1 MTRWIDGRRV
11 LAGTAVAAAAA
22 LTAAAS
28 GGARLQAA
36 APATYTLPGSTLFPE
51 GMGVDRH
58 NGSFFV
64 GAIGGGAVIR
74 GNVARPVARVFSPA
88 GADGRTAAL
97 GARPDHGRV
106 YVGSTV
112 GKVWVYAESTG
123 KLVARLS
130 TGLPKAVINDFAF
143 LPDGTAFATDTT
155 DPYLWRITDG
165 GRRIQKWRSFE
176 GTPFVYVK
184 GLNAD
189 GIVTVNGGRTLVI
202 NQLATG
208 KLFRVDVATKQVSE
222 VMNTAGGGFAL
233 TNADGMDVRG
243 HTLYVVRN
251 ANAQI
256 ATVRLSTD
264 ARTGTLTGTMRNSRF
279 LFPTAVVAWR
289 DRLLVLN
296 AQLDKLGTKN
306 PPRLPFTVVAVPRP
320 A

>member
-1 MTRWIDGRRV
+1 MTSWIEGRRA
-11 LAGTAVAAAAA
+11 LAGVAVAAAA

-28 GGARLQAA
+28 GGAGTHAS
-36 APATYTLPGSTLFPE
+36 PTTYTLPGPMLFPE

-64 GAIGGGAVIR
+64 GAIGGGAVVR
-74 GNVARPVARVFSPA
+74 GNVARPAATVFSPA

-106 YVGSTV
+106 YVGGTA
-112 GKVWVYAESTG
+112 GKIWVYSESTG
-123 KLVARLS
+123 KLIARLD
-130 TGLPKAVINDFAF
+130 TGLPRAVINDFAF

-165 GRRIQKWRSFE
+165 GRRIQKWLSFK

-202 NQLATG
+202 DQLTTG

-233 TNADGMDVRG
+233 TNADGMDIRG
-243 HTLYVVRN
+243 HSLYIARN

-256 ATVRLSTD
+256 AVVRLSAD
-264 ARTGTLTGTMRNSRF
+264 ARTGNLTSTMRNSRF

-289 DRLLVLN
+289 NRLLVLN
-296 AQLDKLGTKN
+296 AQLDKLGTASK
-306 PPRLPFTVVAVPRP
+306 PKLPFTVVAVPRP

>member
-1 MTRWIDGRRV
+1 MTRWSESRRA
-11 LAGTAVAAAAA
+11 LAGLVVAAAALA
-22 LTAAAS
+22 VAAG
-28 GGARLQAA
+28 GGARTLGEPTAYA
-36 APATYTLPGSTLFPE
+36 LPGPMLFPE

-64 GAIGGGAVIR
+64 GAIGGGAVLR
-74 GNVARPVARVFSPA
+74 GNVMRPAATVFSPA

-106 YVGSTV
+106 YVGGTA
-112 GKVWVYAESTG
+112 GTIWVYAESTG
-123 KLVARLS
+123 KLVARLR

-165 GRRIQKWRSFE
+165 GRRIEKWLSFK
-176 GTPFVYVK
+176 GTPFVYVE

-189 GIVTVNGGRTLVI
+189 GIVAVDGGRTLVI
-202 NQLATG
+202 DQLTTG

-222 VMNTAGGGFAL
+222 IMNTAGGGFAL

-243 HTLYVVRN
+243 HTLYVARN

-264 ARTGTLTGTMRNSRF
+264 ARTGTLTSTMRNSRF

-289 DRLLVLN
+289 NRLLVLN
-296 AQLDKLGTKN
+296 AQLDKLGTKS
-306 PPRLPFTVVAVPRP
+306 PPKLPFTVVAVPRP

>member
-1 MTRWIDGRRV
+1 MDGRRA
-11 LAGTAVAAAAA
+11 LAGLVVAATGLALAAA
-22 LTAAAS
+22 
-28 GGARLQAA
+28 GGARTQAA
-36 APATYTLPGSTLFPE
+36 EPTTYTLPGPMLFPE

-64 GAIGGGAVIR
+64 GAIGGGAVVR
-74 GNVARPVARVFSPA
+74 GNVTRPTATIFSAA

-106 YVGSTV
+106 YVGGTV
-112 GKVWVYAESTG
+112 GKVWVYSEATG
-123 KLVARLS
+123 KLIARLD
-130 TGLPKAVINDFAF
+130 TGLSKGVINDFAF

-165 GRRIQKWRSFE
+165 GHHIQKWLSFK

-189 GIVTVNGGRTLVI
+189 GIVTVDGGRTLII
-202 NQLATG
+202 NQLTTG

-233 TNADGMDVRG
+233 TNADGMDIRG
-243 HTLYVVRN
+243 HSLYVVRN

-256 ATVRLSTD
+256 ATVRLSND
-264 ARTGTLTGTMRNSRF
+264 SRSGNLTGTMRNSRF

-289 DRLLVLN
+289 NRLLVLN

-306 PPRLPFTVVAVPRP
+306 KPKLPFTVVAVPRP

>member
-1 MTRWIDGRRV
+1 MNGRRV
-11 LAGTAVAAAAA
+11 LAGLIVTAAA
-22 LTAAAS
+22 LAAVAT
-28 GGARLQAA
+28 GGARTQAA
-36 APATYTLPGSTLFPE
+36 EPATYSLPGPMLFPE
-51 GMGVDRH
+51 GMGVDRQ

-64 GAIGGGAVIR
+64 GAIGGGAVVR
-74 GNVARPVARVFSPA
+74 GNVNRPTATIFSAA

-106 YVGSTV
+106 YVGGTA

-123 KLVARLS
+123 KLVARLD

-143 LPDGTAFATDTT
+143 LPDGTGFATDTT
-155 DPYLWRITDG
+155 DPYLWRITGG
-165 GRRIQKWRSFE
+165 GRHIEKWLSFK

-189 GIVTVNGGRTLVI
+189 GIVTVDGGRTLVI
-202 NQLATG
+202 DQLATG

-222 VMNTAGGGFAL
+222 IMNTAGGGFAL
-233 TNADGMDVRG
+233 TNADGMDIRG
-243 HTLYVVRN
+243 HSLYVVRN

-256 ATVRLSTD
+256 STVRLSND
-264 ARTGTLTGTMRNSRF
+264 VRSGNLTGTMRNSRF

-289 DRLLVLN
+289 NRLLVLN

-306 PPRLPFTVVAVPRP
+306 KPRLPFTVIAVPRP